1 MVKTLTLE
9 NRCEWTGAH
18 HCIVWP
24 SQILQIWRRETD
36 NLLVVPPPRFLD
48 LPPPQHSI
56 FAFLLHSRRRSDSLE
71 VVYKILANIEGEER
85 DCVHKVK
92 TFVK

>member
-1 MVKTLTLE
+1 M
-9 NRCEWTGAH
+9 GARGGH
-18 HCIVWP
+18 APPRFC
-24 SQILQIWRRETD
+24 RYGEEAD
-36 NLLVVPPPRFLD
+36 NLIVCSPPPRFLD

-56 FAFLLHSRRRSDSLE
+56 FAFLLHSRRHPDSLE

-92 TFVK
+92 NFVK